1 MKKLQELIE
10 AKAKILSENKDDNV
24 MNVSVPWIQADKK
37 NQNGR
42 TYPKSLLQREIA
54 RVQSSVK
61 KGSFI
66 GTGDHPFSG
75 IENIATA
82 SHIVTALS
90 LDEKGQGWA
99 EMRILPTERGK
110 TIQTLIRN
118 GATLGVSCRGFG
130 NVGDDGRVSDDY
142 KLVGV
147 DVVTN
152 PSFKNA
158 VFDKSNIF
166 ESVEFE
172 EENEVEKELESA
184 INDLE
189 KQSFLGAVES
199 GFKGTEEEWHR
210 MYGGGL
216 REMVGLPVL
225 DRETPVQKLTEEQ
238 IKNRTYGYFLE
249 AQKAGYLG
257 SFPEWKEKYPRLV
270 EMASEAKVVLSEKKE
285 EPKAPFKS
293 KITWNE
299 VVASGF
305 IGTMDE
311 WREKFPNIELIAP
324 ISPQKPI
331 VERTLKQEAARIFT
345 ALSKENPN
353 SQLTLESVIEMLEK
367 EGESKREKKTREL
380 AIYRVN
386 KSLAGSGSDVSQ
398 QILTKMVDD
407 EVKAIKEEKE
417 ERKRKNWQ
425 AYKRLLD

>member
-10 AKAKILSENKDDNV
+10 AKAKILSESKDDNV
-24 MNVSVPWIQADKK
+24 MNVSVPFIQSDVK
-37 NQNGR
+37 NRNGR
-42 TYPKSLLQREIA
+42 IYKKSLLQREIA
-54 RVQSSVK
+54 RVQGSVK

-66 GTGDHPFSG
+66 GAGDHPQGG

-82 SHIVTALS
+82 SHIITKLS
-90 LDEKGQGWA
+90 LDEKGKGTA
-99 EMRILPTERGK
+99 ELRILPTERGK

-118 GATLGVSCRGFG
+118 DAQLGVSVRGFG
-130 NVGDDGRVSDDY
+130 EVGRDGIVSDSY
-142 KLVGV
+142 KLVGL
-147 DVVTN
+147 DIVTN
-152 PSFKNA
+152 PSFKDS

-166 ESVEFE
+166 ESQNFE
-172 EENEVEKELESA
+172 EEANENLEKEIQA
-184 INDLE
+184 LE
-189 KQSFLGAVES
+189 KESYLGACES
-199 GFKGTEEEWHR
+199 GYKGSQEDWEKQ
-210 MYGGGL
+210 YSNSL
-216 REMVGLPVL
+216 REAMGLPKAEGGKTSV
-225 DRETPVQKLTEEQ
+225 EKLTEEQ
-238 IKNRTYGYFLE
+238 ISARTYGYYQE
-249 AQKAGYLG
+249 AVTAGFKG
-257 SFPEWKEKYPRLV
+257 TFPECKEKFPQLV
-270 EMASEAKVVLSEKKE
+270 EMASEAKVVVEKKA
-285 EPKAPFKS
+285 EPKAPIKS